1 MKQKRKNPSQ
11 IPIDN
16 REESTYSVINK
27 RPEGLS
33 AQEQTVWNLLGDKPE
48 WIDSIMDRAELP
60 AATVQ
65 TVLTRLTI
73 KGLAVQHPDGRVSRK

>member
-1 MKQKRKNPSQ
+1 M
-11 IPIDN
+11 
-16 REESTYSVINK
+16 INK

-33 AQEQTVWNLLGDKPE
+33 AQEEAVWNLLGTQPE
-48 WIDSIMDRAELP
+48 WIDSLMDRAELP

-65 TVLTRLTI
+65 TALTRLTI